1 MEVNK
6 ESKRIKLY
14 IGIKNIDD
22 AMEMIHNQIYPLL
35 INKYFENDNNDF
47 KNIADY
53 EVLNKTNYLRYI
65 PSDNSGVQAVI
76 IEGVEFPV
84 IKIYIPGEINP
95 FTREIIVE
103 KDSFYLME
111 DGNTILLSEEIQQL
125 EDIN

>member
-14 IGIKNIDD
+14 IGIKSMDD
-22 AMEMIHNQIYPLL
+22 AIEMIHNQVYPLL
-35 INKYFENDNNDF
+35 INKYFENDNNDY
-47 KNIADY
+47 KNLADY

-65 PSDNSGVQAVI
+65 PSYNSRVQAI
-76 IEGVEFPV
+76 IIKDVEFPV